1 MKGDFTRFTF
11 RPEKHY
17 SSVRMQQG
25 RLQLDADWNEQVDIQ
40 NYLRETQSRDMLG
53 AYGAPKSDNAANG
66 SFENFQIKPQGDDLK
81 IAPGRIYV
89 DGILC
94 ELEETRDEKGNLVYT
109 TYKQQPNYPQITE
122 FPKEGNY
129 LAYLDVWQRHIT
141 AIDDPEIREVALTSV
156 PDTTTR
162 TKTIWQVKLQK
173 IGDELSQRE
182 QVLQA
187 WKAALNIDAERGK
200 LAARLKP
207 TFDSPTSLATNG
219 RQLENQL
226 YRIEIHKS
234 GSVGTATFKWS
245 RNNGTVVSNVQG
257 IKDNVITINSL
268 SRDES
273 QAFVNGDWIEIT
285 NEAQEL
291 QGKPGILVRLTEQTF
306 GNKLVF
312 DPGTLT
318 VADDESINLQNI
330 SPKDKFKVRR
340 WNQKTSAVLSTNTDW
355 VELENEGIQVKFEGA
370 ETFSYCTG
378 DYWLIPVRNDSQ
390 YPIEWPTTKDQQPAL
405 KPPQGINHHYCPLAL
420 LEFNEETKTE
430 DYRPTFPPLVRC
442 LDTAGGVISGSLEI
456 QSGLFVTGK
465 LKDNK
470 YESARVGIG
479 TTKPNAR
486 LHIQAIKAAQDPN
499 TIAQIIQAA
508 ENQSVNLQEW
518 QDNQGN
524 ALTVVTKEGKVGI
537 GYHDITQTAALAIQD
552 NVGIG
557 TNKPDAK
564 LQIEINTT
572 NTIGQIIKASSDQ
585 TANLQEWWSNTNT
598 PATIVTAAGHIGIGV
613 TQPLAALDVQPIWST
628 TQTSNT
634 LTAVYIKPTFTGND
648 NIQLNALIVE
658 GGNVGI
664 GTLQP
669 KQQLVIDRG
678 NVGIGYNNL
687 EQTATL
693 AIRGHVGVG
702 TDRPTAKLQID
713 IDTSN
718 GDGAATTIGQ
728 VIKAAKNQNANLQEW
743 QDNQGQVLTCVTQ
756 DGNVGIGVSQTNE
769 KLEVNGKIKATS
781 LAVTGEAVVSDR
793 IRTQTATASVFQLS
807 SLPTADSPTVDGVI
821 EIRDNSGSKQ
831 LAFQAENGA
840 NFAFLNGQV
849 VIGTPTEH
857 EAKLNVEGGVKA
869 DTLQLAD
876 GESVGKF
883 SNDGTLNEGSDRT
896 VPTQQAVKTYVE
908 TQITEVNNALAGKA
922 DLHGAPNQ
930 DFAAQDL
937 TVNRVLKFS
946 SGPEVSSFITDED
959 FNNASHRAIPT
970 QLAVKSYVET
980 KITEVNSALAG
991 KADRQ
996 GSTNQD
1002 FAAQDLTVNGVL
1014 KFSSGPEVSSFV
1026 TDGDFNNAS
1035 ARAIPTQL
1043 AVKSY
1048 VETKITEVNSAL
1060 AGKAAL
1066 KGSDSEDFE
1075 AKTLQVR
1082 ETVSIGPQS
1091 ARIPPVRTR
1100 LHVADGHL
1108 YVEGNVSVTGTITGQ
1123 LSNGCSRE
1131 IKENIVELSSQETAE
1146 ILKSISPV
1154 KYSYKADQEH
1164 LVHAGFISEEM
1175 PELVTSFDRKSINL
1189 VDLVSILTK
1198 AVQDDRKT
1206 IQRLVN
1212 VVNQQNSK
1220 INSLTERLKNLEP
1233 QSD

>member
-1 MKGDFTRFTF
+1 
-11 RPEKHY
+11 
-17 SSVRMQQG
+17 MQQG

-53 AYGAPKSDNAANG
+53 AHGAPKSDNAANN
-66 SFENFQIKPQGDDLK
+66 SFENFQIRPKEPIDDDLE

-94 ELEETRDEKGNLVYT
+94 ELEEERDEKGNLVYT
-109 TYKQQPNYPQITE
+109 TYKQQPNYPPITE
-122 FPKEGNY
+122 SETKGNY

-219 RQLENQL
+219 KQLENQL
-226 YRIEIHKS
+226 YRIEIHQS

-257 IKDNVITINSL
+257 IKDNVITTNSL

-370 ETFSYCTG
+370 ETFSYRTG

-390 YPIEWPTTKDQQPAL
+390 YPIEWPTTKDQQPVL
-405 KPPQGINHHYCPLAL
+405 KPPQGINHHYCPLTL
-420 LEFNEETKTE
+420 LKYNGETE

-456 QSGLFVTGK
+456 QAGLFVTGK
-465 LKDNK
+465 SKDNK

-479 TTKPNAR
+479 TKQPQAR
-486 LHIQAIKAAQDPN
+486 LHIQAVKEAQDPT

-524 ALTVVTKEGKVGI
+524 ALIVVTKEGKVGI
-537 GYHDITQTAALAIQD
+537 GYNDITQTAALAIQD

-557 TNKPDAK
+557 TNKTDAK
-564 LQIEINTT
+564 LQIEIPTK
-572 NTIGQIIKASSDQ
+572 NTIGQIIKASSEQ

-613 TQPLAALDVQPIWST
+613 TQPLAALDVQPTWST

-793 IRTQTATASVFQLS
+793 IRTQTATASLFQLS
-807 SLPTADSPTVDGVI
+807 SLPTGDSPTVDGVI

-831 LAFQAENGA
+831 LAFQAENGV

-896 VPTQQAVKTYVE
+896 VPTQQAVKTYVD
-908 TQITEVNNALAGKA
+908 TKITEVNNALAGKA
-922 DLHGAPNQ
+922 D
-930 DFAAQDL
+930 
-937 TVNRVLKFS
+937 
-946 SGPEVSSFITDED
+946 
-959 FNNASHRAIPT
+959 
-970 QLAVKSYVET
+970 
-980 KITEVNSALAG
+980 
-991 KADRQ
+991 RQ
-996 GSTNQD
+996 GSANQN
-1002 FAAQDLTVNGVL
+1002 FATQDLTVNGVL

-1026 TDGDFNNAS
+1026 KNVDFNNSSDRAIPTQLAVKTYVETQITEVNSALAEKADRQGSANQNFATQDLTVNGVLKFSSGPEVSGFITDGDFNNAS
-1035 ARAIPTQL
+1035 DRAIPTQL

-1048 VETKITEVNSAL
+1048 VETQLNSERQSRDEL
-1060 AGKAAL
+1060 LKQKAAL
-1066 KGSDSEDFE
+1066 HGNASKDFN
-1075 AKTLQVR
+1075 ANALQVS

-1091 ARIPPVRTR
+1091 ARTPPVRTR

-1175 PELVTSFDRKSINL
+1175 PELVTSSDRKSINL
-1189 VDLVSILTK
+1189 VDLISILTK

-1212 VVNQQNSK
+1212 VVNQQNSQIK
-1220 INSLTERLKNLEP
+1220 SLTERLKNLEP

>member
-1 MKGDFTRFTF
+1 
-11 RPEKHY
+11 
-17 SSVRMQQG
+17 MQQG

-40 NYLRETQSRDMLG
+40 NYVRETQSRDMLG
-53 AYGAPKSDNAANG
+53 AHGAPKSDNAAND
-66 SFENFQIKPQGDDLK
+66 SFENFQIRPKNDDLE

-94 ELEETRDEKGNLVYT
+94 ELEEKRDEKGNLVYT
-109 TYKQQPNYPQITE
+109 TYKQQPDYPPITE
-122 FPKEGNY
+122 SETEGNY

-173 IGDELSQRE
+173 IELSGEESSQRE
-182 QVLQA
+182 KVLQK
-187 WKAALNIDAERGK
+187 WKAELNINAERGK

-207 TFDSPTSLATNG
+207 TFDSPTALATGG
-219 RQLENQL
+219 RELENQL
-226 YRIEIHKS
+226 YRIEIHQS

-257 IKDNVITINSL
+257 IKDNVITITTL

-273 QAFVNGDWIEIT
+273 QAFANGDWIEIT
-285 NEAQEL
+285 DEAHEL

-330 SPKDKFKVRR
+330 SQKDKFKVRR

-355 VELENEGIQVKFEGA
+355 IELENEGIQVKFEGA
-370 ETFSYCTG
+370 EDFSYRTG

-390 YPIEWPTTKDQQPAL
+390 YPIEWPTKDQQPVL

-420 LEFNEETKTE
+420 LKYSEDEKKFTLINEGEETG

-456 QSGLFVTGK
+456 QAGLFVTGQN
-465 LKDNK
+465 KDNK

-479 TTKPNAR
+479 TKKPQAR
-486 LHIQAIKAAQDPN
+486 LHIQAVEKAQDPT

-537 GYHDITQTAALAIQD
+537 GYNDITQTAALAIQD

-564 LQIEINTT
+564 LQIEIPTK

-598 PATIVTAAGHIGIGV
+598 PATLVTAAGHIGIGV
-613 TQPLAALDVQPIWST
+613 TQPLAALDVQPTWST
-628 TQTSNT
+628 TQNGNT
-634 LTAVYIKPTFTGND
+634 LTAVYIKPTFKGND

-756 DGNVGIGVSQTNE
+756 EGNVGIGVSQTNE
-769 KLEVNGKIKATS
+769 KLEVNGKIKAMS

-807 SLPTADSPTVDGVI
+807 SLPTADSLIVDGVI
-821 EIRDNSGSKQ
+821 QIRDNPGSKQ
-831 LAFQAENGA
+831 FAFQAENGA

-849 VIGTPTEH
+849 VIGTPTGH

-883 SNDGTLNEGSDRT
+883 SNDSTLNEGSDRT
-896 VPTQQAVKTYVE
+896 VPTQQAVKTYVD
-908 TQITEVNNALAGKA
+908 TNLAQKA
-922 DLHGAPNQ
+922 ALHGSATEY
-930 DFAAQDL
+930 FATQDL
-937 TVNRVLKFS
+937 TVNGVLKFS
-946 SGPEVSSFITDED
+946 TGPEVSSFVIDGD
-959 FNNASHRAIPT
+959 FNKASDRAIPT

-980 KITEVNSALAG
+980 QLTSERQSRDELLKQKAALE
-991 KADRQ
+991 
-996 GSTNQD
+996 GSDSED
-1002 FAAQDLTVNGVL
+1002 FETKNLTVHGTL
-1014 KFSSGPEVSSFV
+1014 KFASSSEIDRITTDDSFN
-1026 TDGDFNNAS
+1026 DAS
-1035 ARAIPTQL
+1035 DRTIPTQL
-1043 AVKSY
+1043 AVKNY
-1048 VETKITEVNSAL
+1048 VETQLNSERQSRDEL
-1060 AGKAAL
+1060 LKQKAAL

-1091 ARIPPVRTR
+1091 ARTPPVRTR

-1154 KYSYKADQEH
+1154 KYSYKSDQEH

-1175 PELVTSFDRKSINL
+1175 PELVTSSDRKSINL

>member
-53 AYGAPKSDNAANG
+53 AYGAPKSDNAANN
-66 SFENFQIKPQGDDLK
+66 SFENFQIQLKDDDDDLE

-94 ELEETRDEKGNLVYT
+94 ELEEKT
-109 TYKQQPNYPQITE
+109 TYKQQPNYPKITE
-122 FPKEGNY
+122 IEKETTY
-129 LAYLDVWQRHIT
+129 LAYLDVWERHIT

-173 IGDELSQRE
+173 IELSENESPERE
-182 QVLQA
+182 KVLQK
-187 WKAALNIDAERGK
+187 WKAALNINAERGK

-207 TFDSPTSLATNG
+207 TFESPTSFSTNG

-226 YRIEIHKS
+226 YRIEIHQS

-245 RNNGTVVSNVQG
+245 RNNGTVVSSVQD

-268 SRDES
+268 IRDES
-273 QAFVNGDWIEIT
+273 QAFANGDWIEIT
-285 NEAQEL
+285 NEDHEL

-306 GNKLVF
+306 SNKLVF

-318 VADDESINLQNI
+318 VADDDSINLQNI

-340 WNQKTSAVLSTNTDW
+340 WNQKIAAVLSTNTDW
-355 VELENEGIQVKFEGA
+355 VELENEGIQVKFA
-370 ETFSYCTG
+370 EAEDFSYRTG

-390 YPIEWPTTKDQQPAL
+390 YPIEWPTKDQQPVL
-405 KPPQGINHHYCPLAL
+405 KPPQGIEHHYCPLAL
-420 LEFNEETKTE
+420 LKYNGKTETE

-442 LDTAGGVISGSLEI
+442 LDTNGGVISGSLEI
-456 QSGLFVTGK
+456 QAGLFVTGK
-465 LKDNK
+465 NKDNK

-479 TTKPNAR
+479 TTEPKAR
-486 LHIQAIKAAQDPN
+486 LHIQAIEAAQDPN

-537 GYHDITQTAALAIQD
+537 GYNDITQTAALAVQE

-557 TNKPDAK
+557 TTKPDAK
-564 LQIEINTT
+564 LQIEINTK
-572 NTIGQIIKASSDQ
+572 NTIGQIIKASSGQ
-585 TANLQEWWSNTNT
+585 TANLQEWRLNTNT

-613 TQPLAALDVQPIWST
+613 TQPLAALDVQPTWST
-628 TQTSNT
+628 IQNGNT

-658 GGNVGI
+658 GGNIGI

-669 KQQLVIDRG
+669 KQQLVIDHG
-678 NVGIGYNNL
+678 NVGIGYNTL

-728 VIKAAKNQNANLQEW
+728 VIKAAKNQTANLQEW
-743 QDNQGQVLTCVTQ
+743 QNNLGQVLACVTQ

-769 KLEVNGKIKATS
+769 KLDVNGKIKATS
-781 LAVTGEAVVSDR
+781 LAINGEAVVSDR

-807 SLPTADSPTVDGVI
+807 SLPIADSPTVDGVI
-821 EIRDNSGSKQ
+821 QIRENQGSKQ
-831 LAFQAENGA
+831 FAFQAENGA

-849 VIGTPTEH
+849 VIGTPTGH
-857 EAKLNVEGGVKA
+857 EAKLNVEGAIKA
-869 DTLQLAD
+869 DTLQLSD

-883 SNDGTLNEGSDRT
+883 SSDGTLSEDSDRT

-908 TQITEVNNALAGKA
+908 TKITEVNNALAEKA

-946 SGPEVSSFITDED
+946 SGPEVSSFITDGD

-980 KITEVNSALAG
+980 QLNREHQSRDEL
-991 KADRQ
+991 
-996 GSTNQD
+996 
-1002 FAAQDLTVNGVL
+1002 L
-1014 KFSSGPEVSSFV
+1014 KQ
-1026 TDGDFNNAS
+1026 
-1035 ARAIPTQL
+1035 I
-1043 AVKSY
+1043 
-1048 VETKITEVNSAL
+1048 
-1060 AGKAAL
+1060 AAL
-1066 KGSDSEDFE
+1066 NGNTSEEFK
-1075 AKTLQVR
+1075 ANTLQVS

-1091 ARIPPVRTR
+1091 ARTPPPRTR

-1108 YVEGNVSVTGTITGQ
+1108 YVEGNVRVTGTITGQ

-1131 IKENIVELSSQETAE
+1131 LKENIAELSSQETAE

-1175 PELVTSFDRKSINL
+1175 PELVTSSDKKSINL
-1189 VDLVSILTK
+1189 LDLVSILTK

>member
-53 AYGAPKSDNAANG
+53 AYGAPKSDSTANE
-66 SFENFQIKPQGDDLK
+66 SFENFQIRPQGDDLE

-94 ELEETRDEKGNLVYT
+94 ELEEKKN
-109 TYKQQPNYPQITE
+109 YKQQPDYPPITE
-122 FPKEGNY
+122 SPKEGIY

-173 IGDELSQRE
+173 IELSQDELPQRE
-182 QVLQA
+182 KVLQK

-200 LAARLKP
+200 FAVRLKP
-207 TFDSPTSLATNG
+207 TFDSPTSFSTNG

-226 YRIEIHKS
+226 YRIEIHQS
-234 GSVGTATFKWS
+234 GSVETATFKWS
-245 RNNGTVVSNVQG
+245 RNNGTVVSNVQD
-257 IKDNVITINSL
+257 IKDNVITINTL

-285 NEAQEL
+285 NEAHEL

-340 WNQKTSAVLSTNTDW
+340 WNQKTAAVLSTNTDW
-355 VELENEGIQVKFEGA
+355 IELENEGIQVKFAGT
-370 ETFSYCTG
+370 ETFSYRTG

-390 YPIEWPTTKDQQPAL
+390 YPIEWPTKDQQPVL
-405 KPPQGINHHYCPLAL
+405 KPSQGIQHHYCPLAL
-420 LEFNEETKTE
+420 LKYSGETFDSVNTEEETG

-456 QSGLFVTGK
+456 QAGLYVTGK
-465 LKDNK
+465 IKDNQ

-479 TTKPNAR
+479 TKKPQAR
-486 LHIQAIKAAQDPN
+486 LHIQAVKAAQDPN

-518 QDNQGN
+518 QDNQGK

-537 GYHDITQTAALAIQD
+537 GYNDITQTAALAIQE

-557 TNKPDAK
+557 TNQPDAK
-564 LQIEINTT
+564 LQIEINTK
-572 NTIGQIIKASSDQ
+572 NTIGQIIKASSNQ
-585 TANLQEWWSNTNT
+585 TANLQEWRPNTNI
-598 PATIVTAAGHIGIGV
+598 PATRVTAAGHIGIGV
-613 TQPLAALDVQPIWST
+613 SQPLAALDVQPTWST
-628 TQTSNT
+628 TQNGNIP
-634 LTAVYIKPTFTGND
+634 TAVYIKPTFKDN

-658 GGNVGI
+658 GGNIGI

-713 IDTSN
+713 IDTLNS
-718 GDGAATTIGQ
+718 DGAATTIGQ

-743 QDNQGQVLTCVTQ
+743 QDNQGKVLTCVTQ

-769 KLEVNGKIKATS
+769 KLEVNGKIKAMS
-781 LAVTGEAVVSDR
+781 LAVDGEAVVSDR
-793 IRTQTATASVFQLS
+793 IKTQTATASVFQLS
-807 SLPTADSPTVDGVI
+807 SLPTADSPTIDGVI
-821 EIRDNSGSKQ
+821 QIRDNPGSKQ
-831 LAFQAENGA
+831 FAFQAENGA

-849 VIGTPTEH
+849 VIGTPTDH
-857 EAKLNVEGGVKA
+857 EAKLNVEGAVKA
-869 DTLQLAD
+869 ETLQLAE
-876 GESVGKF
+876 GEPVHKF
-883 SNDGTLNEGSDRT
+883 SNDGTLNEDSDRT
-896 VPTQQAVKTYVE
+896 VPTEQAVKTYVD
-908 TQITEVNNALAGKA
+908 THLAQKA
-922 DLHGAPNQ
+922 ALHGSDSE
-930 DFAAQDL
+930 DFATQDL
-937 TVNRVLKFS
+937 S
-946 SGPEVSSFITDED
+946 
-959 FNNASHRAIPT
+959 
-970 QLAVKSYVET
+970 
-980 KITEVNSALAG
+980 
-991 KADRQ
+991 
-996 GSTNQD
+996 
-1002 FAAQDLTVNGVL
+1002 VNGVL
-1014 KFSSGPEVSSFV
+1014 KFSSGPEVSRFV

-1035 ARAIPTQL
+1035 DRAVPTQLAVKTYVDTHLAQKAALHGSDSEDFATQDLSVNGVLKFSSGPEVSRFVTDGDFNNASDRAIPTQL
-1043 AVKSY
+1043 AVKTY
-1048 VETKITEVNSAL
+1048 VDTQLNSERHTTDEL
-1060 AGKAAL
+1060 LKQKAAL
-1066 KGSDSEDFE
+1066 KGDASKDFK
-1075 AKTLQVR
+1075 ANALQVS
-1082 ETVSIGPQS
+1082 ESVSIGPQS
-1091 ARIPPVRTR
+1091 ARTPPPRTK
-1100 LHVADGHL
+1100 LHIADGHL
-1108 YVEGNVSVTGTITGQ
+1108 YVEGNVRVTGTITGQ
-1123 LSNGCSRE
+1123 LSNDCSRE
-1131 IKENIVELSSQETAE
+1131 LKENIAELSSKETSAV
-1146 ILKSISPV
+1146 LKSISPV

-1164 LVHAGFISEEM
+1164 ILHAGFLSEEM
-1175 PELVTSFDRKSINL
+1175 PELVTSSDKKSINL
-1189 VDLVSILTK
+1189 LDLISILTK
-1198 AVQDDRKT
+1198 AVQDDRQT
-1206 IQRLVN
+1206 IQRLVS
-1212 VVNQQNSK
+1212 VVNQQNSQIK
-1220 INSLTERLKNLEP
+1220 SLTERLKNLE
-1233 QSD
+1233 QKSD